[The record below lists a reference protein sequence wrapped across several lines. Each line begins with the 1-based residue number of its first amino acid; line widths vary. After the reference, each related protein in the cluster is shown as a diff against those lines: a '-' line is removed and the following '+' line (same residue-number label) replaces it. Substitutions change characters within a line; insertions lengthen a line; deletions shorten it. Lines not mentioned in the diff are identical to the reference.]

1 LKIRAKYTKLGYL
14 KYLSHLDLV
23 RLFSRSLIRSDIPV
37 RYSEGFNPHPKLS
50 LGNPLPLGIESV
62 SEYFDVELTQRMEL
76 NEFNNRLNKVLPI
89 GIKIIESKE
98 IDEFTP
104 SISSTICISEYEIS
118 ADVINSREVID
129 YSNEIDKLLNLT
141 NIDIEKKKK
150 KGKSKVTTK
159 VNIRPFILKLFV
171 DDVNDNSIKLRSV
184 VMTGEKGN
192 VKPSELLEVIS
203 KNTNMKLD
211 LDSMNVRKIASYTN
225 EFGEYN
231 E

>member
-23 RLFSRSLIRSDIPV
+23 RLFNRSFIRADIPV

-50 LGNPLPLGIESV
+50 LGNPLPLGIESIC
-62 SEYFDVELTQRMEL
+62 EYFDVDLTENIEL
-76 NEFNNRLNKVLPI
+76 NEFNSRLNEVLPI

-118 ADVINSREVID
+118 ADLINPEELID
-129 YSNEIDKLLNLT
+129 YSHEINRLLDSSDIN
-141 NIDIEKKKK
+141 IEKKKK
-150 KGKSKVTTK
+150 KGKNKVTTK
-159 VNIRPFILKLFV
+159 VNIRPFILKLSINSV
-171 DDVNDNSIKLRSV
+171 YDGSIKLKSI

-192 VKPSELLEVIS
+192 VKPSELLEVIN
-203 KNTNMKLD
+203 KNTNIKLD
-211 LDSMNVRKIASYTN
+211 LDSMNARKIASYTSKF
-225 EFGEYN
+225 EE
-231 E
+231 